1 MAKLSNIFL
10 DKFDKSLIDMTT
22 NEVQIIFIT

>member
-10 DKFDKSLIDMTT
+10 DKFDKSFINMTT